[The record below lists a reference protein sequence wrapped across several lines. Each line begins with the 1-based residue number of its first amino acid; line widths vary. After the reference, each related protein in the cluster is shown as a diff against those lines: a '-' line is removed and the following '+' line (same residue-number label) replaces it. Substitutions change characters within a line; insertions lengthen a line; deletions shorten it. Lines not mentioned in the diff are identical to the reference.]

1 MTIKNKTFVPLLYLL
16 LFLWTGALAEAGPCL
31 HSVSAGRPGHHLVSV
46 DGPESKKFT
55 ISGHVQDAKTGERL
69 IGSTVYI
76 SELQAGAVSNIYGFY
91 SLSLQPGNYTLTFS
105 YIGYQAEKH
114 TIILDRDITLDIEL
128 TSTEQVL
135 DEVVIIGERQDK
147 NVRAPEMSI
156 TTISAKTISEIPALF
171 GETDLIR
178 AVQLLPGVHTIAEG
192 STGFSVR
199 GGSPDQNLV
208 LLDEATVYNAGHMLG
223 FFSVFNNDAVKDV
236 KLYKGD
242 IPAAYGGRL
251 SSLLDV
257 HMKDG
262 NSKKFSGTGG
272 IGLISSRLTL
282 EGPIIK
288 DNTSFIVSGRRTYAD
303 LFIPLFGNDDLDG
316 SKLYFYDLNAKIN
329 HKINDNNRV
338 FASVYFGRDVFKN
351 EFAGMNLGN
360 NTVTVRWNH
369 LFSKKL
375 FSNFTF
381 LRSRYEY
388 ELATPDGEANS
399 FEWKSKLV
407 DYTGKADFTW
417 YLNPDNT
424 IRFGASIIHH
434 TFNPGEARG
443 LGDET
448 FFNEYVLP
456 KNYGIESG
464 LYISNEQK
472 IGSLI
477 TLKYGLR
484 FSMFNNVGP
493 GTIYDFDDNYEVVDS
508 TIYAG
513 GDFYNTYMYI
523 EPRLG
528 VTYLLNEISS
538 IKASYSRTV
547 QYMQLAQNSTA
558 GTPLDIWFPASPNVE
573 PQISDQVAVGYFRNF
588 KDNTYEAS
596 VETYYK
602 YMQNAI
608 DFKDHAQLLLNKEL
622 EGELRFGKA
631 QAYGI
636 EFMVRKVKGNLT
648 GWVSYTL
655 SKAERDIK
663 EINDGNPYPAP
674 YDKPNDI
681 SIVVNYKLSKRIMF
695 GANWVYSTG
704 LPVTFPTGRAVWG
717 NTIVPIYSDRNDYRM
732 PDYHRL
738 DVSITLKPKEMP
750 NRKWYGEWNL
760 SVYNAYAR
768 KNAWAINFVPEP
780 DDPFQTYAEMTY
792 LFSIIPSISYNFKF

>member
-1 MTIKNKTFVPLLYLL
+1 MTIKNLTVITM
-16 LFLWTGALAEAGPCL
+16 LFFLILVASGARA
-31 HSVSAGRPGHHLVSV
+31 
-46 DGPESKKFT
+46 DGEPESKKNT
-55 ISGHVQDAKTGERL
+55 VSGHIEDSSTGENL
-69 IGSTVYI
+69 IGATVYI
-76 SELQAGAVSNIYGFY
+76 EELQTGTVSNIYGFY
-91 SLSLQPGNYTLTFS
+91 ALSLQPGTYTLTFS
-105 YIGYQAEKH
+105 YIGYQSLTQ
-114 TIILDRDITLDIEL
+114 TILFDKDQTFNVSL
-128 TSTEQVL
+128 SPTENVL
-135 DEVVIIGERQDK
+135 ETVVITGEAQDR
-147 NVRAPEMSI
+147 NIRAPEMSVTKI
-156 TTISAKTISEIPALF
+156 EAQTIRQIPALF
-171 GETDLIR
+171 GEVDIIR
-178 AVQLLPGVHTIAEG
+178 AIQLLPGVNTLAEG

-208 LLDEATVYNAGHMLG
+208 LLDEATVYNSGHLMG

-236 KLYKGD
+236 TLYKGD

-288 DNTSFIVSGRRTYAD
+288 DRTSFIVSGRRTYAD
-303 LFIPLFGNDDLDG
+303 LFIPLFVDDEAQD
-316 SKLYFYDLNAKIN
+316 SKLFFWDLNAKLN
-329 HKINDNNRV
+329 HKINDNNRIY
-338 FASVYFGRDVFKN
+338 ASAYFGRDVFKN
-351 EFAGMNLGN
+351 ELAGMNMGN
-360 NTVTVRWNH
+360 NTITVRWNH

-388 ELATPDGEANS
+388 ELGTPEGEPSS

-407 DYTGKADFTW
+407 DYSGKADFIY
-417 YLNPDNT
+417 YLNTENT
-424 IRFGASIIHH
+424 IRFGASVTHH

-443 LGDET
+443 LGEEA
-448 FFNEYVLP
+448 FFNEYILP

-464 LYISNEQK
+464 IYASNEQK

-477 TLKYGLR
+477 TMKYGLR
-484 FSMFNNVGP
+484 FSMYNNIGP
-493 GTIYDFDDNYEVVDS
+493 ATIYNYDDTYNVVDS
-508 TIYAG
+508 TTYAK
-513 GDFYNTYMYI
+513 GDFFNTYMHI

-528 VTYLLNEISS
+528 ITYMLNERSS
-538 IKASYSRTV
+538 MKASYSRTI
-547 QYMQLAQNSTA
+547 QYLQLAQNSTA
-558 GTPLDIWFPASPNVE
+558 GTPLDIWFSASPNVE
-573 PQISDQVAVGYFRNF
+573 PQISDQVALGYFRNF
-588 KDNTYEAS
+588 KDNMFEGS
-596 VETYYK
+596 VEAYYK

-608 DFKDHAQLLLNKEL
+608 DFKDHAELLLNPYL
-622 EGELRFGKA
+622 EGELRVGTA

-636 EFMVRKVKGNLT
+636 EFMVRKTKGKLT
-648 GWVSYTL
+648 GWVSYTW
-655 SKAERDIK
+655 SKAERTIED
-663 EINDGNPYPAP
+663 INDGNPYPAP
-674 YDKPNDI
+674 YDKPNDV
-681 SIVVNYKLSKRIMF
+681 SIVLNYTLSERILF

-717 NTIVPIYSDRNDYRM
+717 NVVVPIYSDRNAYRM

-738 DVSITLKPKEMP
+738 DFSVTLKPKEKP

-768 KNAWAINFVPEP
+768 KNPWAINFTQEAGNPYK
-780 DDPFQTYAEMTY
+780 TYAEMTY

>member
-1 MTIKNKTFVPLLYLL
+1 MTIKNLTVITM
-16 LFLWTGALAEAGPCL
+16 LFFLILVTSGARA
-31 HSVSAGRPGHHLVSV
+31 
-46 DGPESKKFT
+46 DGEPESKKNT
-55 ISGHVQDAKTGERL
+55 VSGHIEDSSTGENL
-69 IGSTVYI
+69 IGATVYI
-76 SELQAGAVSNIYGFY
+76 EELQTGTVSNVYGFY
-91 SLSLQPGNYTLTFS
+91 ALSLPPGTYTLTFS
-105 YIGYQAEKH
+105 YIGYQSLSQA
-114 TIILDRDITLDIEL
+114 ILFDTDQTFDVSL
-128 TSTEQVL
+128 SPTENVL
-135 DEVVIIGERQDK
+135 ETVIITGEAQDR
-147 NVRAPEMSI
+147 NIRSPEMSVTKI
-156 TTISAKTISEIPALF
+156 ESKTIRQIPALF
-171 GETDLIR
+171 GEVDIIR
-178 AVQLLPGVHTIAEG
+178 AIQLLPGVNTLAEG

-208 LLDEATVYNAGHMLG
+208 LLDEATVYNSGHLMG

-236 KLYKGD
+236 TLYKGD

-288 DNTSFIVSGRRTYAD
+288 DRTSFIVSGRRTYAD
-303 LFIPLFGNDDLDG
+303 LFIPLFVDDEAQD
-316 SKLYFYDLNAKIN
+316 SKLFFWDLNAKLN
-329 HKINDNNRV
+329 HKINDNNRIY
-338 FASVYFGRDVFKN
+338 ASAYFGRDVFKN
-351 EFAGMNLGN
+351 EFAGMNMGN

-388 ELATPDGEANS
+388 ELGTAEGEPSS

-407 DYTGKADFTW
+407 DYSGKADFIY
-417 YLNPDNT
+417 YLNTENT
-424 IRFGASIIHH
+424 IRFGASVTHH

-443 LGDET
+443 LGEEA
-448 FFNEYVLP
+448 FFNEYILP

-464 LYISNEQK
+464 IYASNEQK

-477 TLKYGLR
+477 TMKYGLR
-484 FSMFNNVGP
+484 FSMYNNIGP
-493 GTIYDFDDNYEVVDS
+493 ATIYNYDDNYNVVDS
-508 TIYAG
+508 TTYAK
-513 GDFYNTYMYI
+513 GDFFNTYMHI

-528 VTYLLNEISS
+528 ITYMLNERSS
-538 IKASYSRTV
+538 MKASYSRTI
-547 QYMQLAQNSTA
+547 QYLQLAQNSTA
-558 GTPLDIWFPASPNVE
+558 GTPLDIWFSASPNVE
-573 PQISDQVAVGYFRNF
+573 PQISDQVALGYFRNF
-588 KDNTYEAS
+588 NDNMFEGS
-596 VETYYK
+596 VEAYYK

-608 DFKDHAQLLLNKEL
+608 DFKDHAELLLNPYL
-622 EGELRFGKA
+622 EGELRVGTA

-636 EFMVRKVKGNLT
+636 EFMVRKTKGKLT
-648 GWVSYTL
+648 GWVSYTW
-655 SKAERDIK
+655 SKAERTIED
-663 EINDGNPYPAP
+663 INDGNPYPAP
-674 YDKPNDI
+674 YDKPNDV
-681 SIVVNYKLSKRIMF
+681 SIVLNYTLSKRILF

-717 NTIVPIYSDRNDYRM
+717 NVVVPIYSDRNAYRM

-738 DVSITLKPKEMP
+738 DFSVTLKPKEKP
-750 NRKWYGEWNL
+750 DRKWYGEWNL

-768 KNAWAINFVPEP
+768 KNPWAINFTEEVGNPYK
-780 DDPFQTYAEMTY
+780 TYAEMTY